1 MPVLGK
7 VGLINR
13 GTYSA
18 SASYT
23 ALDFVLYHGST
34 YVALK
39 NVSGIEPSNDGVN
52 WQTMAEGLSLSLVN
66 NLEFSDPGLYA
77 LDAAQ
82 GPVLKTSIDGKA
94 PTNHAST
101 ATTYGLGNAS
111 NYGHVK
117 VSDTYSS
124 EVSGGNAAGGISA
137 SQNALYNV
145 YSGITDGTI
154 IANKAANIVT
164 PNTDGYYTDNNGNFI
179 HNSTSTTNYFAIKKN
194 GSVDCY
200 RYYFETGKMMIGGRT
215 IVRAAGDTASLTG
228 VVSGGVIT
236 SGQTRV
242 TFSVPLLT
250 VTGLTAKVTSL
261 SVALRHAGGGYPYL
275 CYGSS
280 NNQYIQLGSTS
291 VSIWANS
298 KSVHTN
304 GVASVGCTIKESWLY
319 ISVDFVNT
327 LRTNAGTTLVTNNTP
342 IGVTAD
348 LTVSFT

>member
-39 NVSGIEPSNDGVN
+39 NVSGVTPSNDGVN

-82 GPVLKTSIDGKA
+82 GPVLKASIDGKS

-101 ATTYGLGNAS
+101 ATTYGQGNAS

-124 EVSGGNAAGGISA
+124 EVSGGNAAGGMSA

-154 IANKAANIVT
+154 IANKAAKIVT

-194 GSVDCY
+194 GSVECY
-200 RYYFETGKMMIGGRT
+200 RYYFETGKLMTGGRT
-215 IVRAAGDTASLTG
+215 IVRAAGDTATLTG
-228 VVSGGVIT
+228 IYTGGVLT
-236 SGQTRV
+236 SSQTRIA
-242 TFSVPLLT
+242 FSVPLLT
-250 VTGLTAKVTSL
+250 VTGLSASVTSL
-261 SVALRHAGGGYPYL
+261 AVVLRHVGGGYPYL

-280 NNQYIQLGSTS
+280 NNQYVQLGSSS
-291 VSIWANS
+291 VSIWANN
-298 KSVHTN
+298 KTVHTN
-304 GVASVGCTIKESWLY
+304 GVSSVTCQIRESFLTIFVEL
-319 ISVDFVNT
+319 VNT
-327 LRTNAGTTLVTNNTP
+327 LRTNAGTTTVTNNTP
-342 IGVTAD
+342 LAVCAD
-348 LTVSFT
+348 MTVAFS